1 MYFNRLFKFKII
13 GSIGVMPER
22 NTDILLNTYLF
33 QRVF

>member
-13 GSIGVMPER
+13 GSIRVMPER

-33 QRVF
+33 QCVF